1 MVINFPKNMNHRTL
15 TDKEIRELHKD
26 LETKEFNH
34 KVLFLGEDKEDVI
47 ELLSN
52 MDLEWRIIE
61 EDNKPYIVTRDYK
74 PERLNFTIKDN
85 VIIEI
90 SYG

>member
-1 MVINFPKNMNHRTL
+1 MTE
-15 TDKEIRELHKD
+15 DEIRKLHKD
-26 LETKEFNH
+26 LETTEFEH
-34 KVLFLGEDKEDVI
+34 KLWFLGEDKEDVI
-47 ELLSN
+47 ELAN
-52 MDLEWRIIE
+52 KKGLEWRIVE
-61 EDNKPYIVTRDYK
+61 EDNRACIVTCDFH